1 MTQRYYVSQFDGD
14 TYQVVD
20 TIENREVCVC
30 SNYDSF
36 LDAAERAEKIAKMLN
51 DKEEGFQKIRS
62 FVNLMSVL
70 KHN

>member
-1 MTQRYYVSQFDGD
+1 MAQRYYVSQFDDD
-14 TYQVVD
+14 TYQIVD

-51 DKEEGFQKIRS
+51 DKEAGFQKIQS
-62 FVNLMSVL
+62 FVNLMSIL
-70 KHN
+70 KHK